1 MTGSNFR
8 LLLFLLFLF
17 IAAVFEPAAQ
27 NSPVPFTIRIDSIA
41 ITGNDITDND
51 IILAELGFKPG
62 SVVDSLILEFN
73 RKRVYSLQLFTS
85 VDFNLSKLD
94 TLNLL
99 TIAVKESWYIYPIPF
114 IDRNEKDWTKL
125 SYGLNLKIF
134 NFRGRNEQLS
144 GNVKFGYDPGYS
156 LFYNIPYFFRD
167 EQISLQTN
175 ISYTRRKN
183 RSDVAE
189 LLYGE
194 SFKQDV
200 LNASVTLGKRF
211 SLFHRVSVTGGYNYI
226 ETPKYLPGVNAT
238 SDRIDRYGYAGIRYS
253 YDTRNLNIAPTAG
266 TFMSTG
272 FTYKGIGNSE
282 VSYGIAEFDLRKYY
296 RIIGPVHLKWRFGLK
311 ETTGSNIP
319 FYDIA
324 ILGSDDRVRGH
335 YDTRNEGRG
344 FITGTVETYFN
355 VINELPIEFRLPI
368 VPRSLT
374 RYRVSL
380 GFQFFYDAGISRP
393 EGGSYFSNGVY
404 QRGYGFGVTVAVLP
418 YNIARAELAFDEN
431 GNSQIILDL
440 GLSF

>member
-1 MTGSNFR
+1 MTGSDLRN
-8 LLLFLLFLF
+8 LFLTFIVFL
-17 IAAVFEPAAQ
+17 AVAGRPAAQ
-27 NSPVPFTIRIDSIA
+27 NTPVPFTVRIDSIA
-41 ITGNDITDND
+41 IAGNDITDDD

-99 TIAVKESWYIYPIPF
+99 TIAVKESWYIYPIPYL
-114 IDRNEKDWTKL
+114 DRNEKDWTKL

-156 LFYNIPYFFRD
+156 LSYNIPYFFRD
-167 EQISLQTN
+167 DQISLQTN
-175 ISYTRRKN
+175 VSYSKRKN
-183 RSDVAE
+183 RSDIAD

-200 LNASVTLGKRF
+200 LNASITFGKRF
-211 SLFHRVSVTGGYNYI
+211 SLFHRLSLTGGYNYI
-226 ETPKYLPGVNAT
+226 ETPKYLQGANAT
-238 SDRIDRYGYAGIRYS
+238 SDRIDRYGYAGIRYT

-266 TFMSTG
+266 TFLSMG
-272 FTYKGIGNSE
+272 YTYKGIGNSE
-282 VSYGIAEFDLRKYY
+282 VSYGIVDFDLRKYY
-296 RIIGPVHLKWRFGLK
+296 KIAGPLHLKWRVGLR

-319 FYDIA
+319 FYDIS
-324 ILGSDDRVRGH
+324 ILGSDERVRGH
-335 YDTRNEGRG
+335 YNTRDEGRG
-344 FITGTVETYFN
+344 LVTGSIESYFN
-355 VINELPIEFRLPI
+355 VINEMPIEFKLPI

-393 EGGSYFSNGVY
+393 EGGSYLKEGVY
-404 QRGYGFGVTVAVLP
+404 QRGYGLGVTVSVLP
-418 YNIARAELAFDEN
+418 YNIARAEIAFDEK
-431 GNSQIILDL
+431 GRSQLILDI